1 MLFSLVENAL
11 NDTSNKSLK
20 EAVARYKKN
29 QMIES
34 YTFHDDKV
42 LILFPD
48 LLKCDELPI
57 IYGMEKMELERR
69 KVSSNLMFNITKGD
83 ENVSFFKDPESLFL
97 FVSSPDLEKQIMLNK
112 ILSLIFS

>member
-1 MLFSLVENAL
+1 MFFKIAENSLLEIPNA
-11 NDTSNKSLK
+11 TLK
-20 EAVARYKKN
+20 HFVSDYKKN

-48 LLKCDELPI
+48 LLKCNELPI

-69 KVSSNLMFNITKGD
+69 KSSPVSPNLMFNVIKGD
-83 ENVSFFKDPESLFL
+83 ENL
-97 FVSSPDLEKQIMLNK
+97 K
-112 ILSLIFS
+112 IPYERRGALRE

>member
-20 EAVARYKKN
+20 EAVAKYKKN

-42 LILFPD
+42 LILFPN

-57 IYGMEKMELERR
+57 IYGMEKMELERI
-69 KVSSNLMFNITKGD
+69 KSSPVSPNLMFNVIKGD
-83 ENVSFFKDPESLFL
+83 ENVR
-97 FVSSPDLEKQIMLNK
+97 
-112 ILSLIFS
+112 IFERS

>member
-1 MLFSLVENAL
+1 MLFKLVENAL
-11 NDTSNKSLK
+11 IDTPNQALK
-20 EAVARYKKN
+20 EAVTKYKKN

-42 LILFPD
+42 LVLFPD

-69 KVSSNLMFNITKGD
+69 KSSPVSSNLMFNIIKGD
-83 ENVSFFKDPESLFL
+83 ENVRFFKRS
-97 FVSSPDLEKQIMLNK
+97 
-112 ILSLIFS
+112 

>member
-20 EAVARYKKN
+20 EAVAKYKKN

-42 LILFPD
+42 LILFPN

-69 KVSSNLMFNITKGD
+69 KSSPVSPNLMFNVIKGD
-83 ENVSFFKDPESLFL
+83 ENVR
-97 FVSSPDLEKQIMLNK
+97 
-112 ILSLIFS
+112 IFERS

>member
-20 EAVARYKKN
+20 EAVAKYKKN

-42 LILFPD
+42 LILFPN

-69 KVSSNLMFNITKGD
+69 KSSPVSPNLMFNVIKGD
-83 ENVSFFKDPESLFL
+83 ENVR
-97 FVSSPDLEKQIMLNK
+97 
-112 ILSLIFS
+112 IFERF